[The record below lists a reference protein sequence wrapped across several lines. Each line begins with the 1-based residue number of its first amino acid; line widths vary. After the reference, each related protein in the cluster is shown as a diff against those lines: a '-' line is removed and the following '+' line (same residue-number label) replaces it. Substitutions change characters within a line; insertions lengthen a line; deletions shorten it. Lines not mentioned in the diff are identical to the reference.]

1 MTLQRSL
8 LALAL
13 AWLAAVAAIQLLGLG
28 VTPAEVG
35 SSPDALVSGH
45 VWRMLSSS
53 LIVDDDLPL
62 VQLALLA
69 AATAAVLLRYGAVV
83 WWVAA
88 LVGHVGSA
96 LLTYALLGAAIALGS
111 GSAERTA
118 DDWDYGI
125 SCVFSAQL
133 GVLCAGGV
141 RRLREGRGD
150 WLDVAAVATTAG
162 ALVVFLTDL
171 DWYGTEHFFALA
183 LGGTV
188 AVLSDRGR

>member
-1 MTLQRSL
+1 MTLRRSL
-8 LALAL
+8 IALAL
-13 AWLAAVAAIQLLGLG
+13 AWLAAVAAILLLDLG
-28 VTPAEVG
+28 VTPSDVG
-35 SSPDALVSGH
+35 SSPDSLLAGH
-45 VWRMLSSS
+45 VWRLLSSS

-69 AATAAVLLRYGAVV
+69 AVTAGVLLRYGAVV

-96 LLTYALLGAAIALGS
+96 LLTYALLGVAIALGS
-111 GSAERTA
+111 SSAERTA
-118 DDWDYGI
+118 DDWDYGV
-125 SCVFSAQL
+125 SCVFGALL

-141 RRLREGRGD
+141 RRLRDGRGD
-150 WLDVAAVATTAG
+150 WLDVAAVATAAG
-162 ALVVFLTDL
+162 ALVVFLADL

-183 LGGTV
+183 LGGAV